1 MIIFWW
7 LVLSIVIGIIGS
19 YRKIGGFWSFL
30 ISILLSPIVGF
41 IVVLFSKSKKQEE
54 YEKKLLG
61 VQREQRD
68 ELEEIK
74 QNISKKSI
82 PDELE
87 RIKKM
92 KDEGLLSEEEYQKA
106 KEKIISSNE

>member
-19 YRKIGGFWSFL
+19 YRKIGGFWAFV
-30 ISILLSPIVGF
+30 ISILLSPVIGL
-41 IVVLFSKSKKQEE
+41 IVVLFSKSKKEEE
-54 YEKKLLG
+54 YEQKLLK